1 MTKNKGIT
9 YTVISCL
16 AIVSMVIGLFVYST
30 VAEKELTNDQYKLL
44 KFYKL
49 NTKRDLNAFS
59 LFENDK
65 PFTEANFKGKWDL
78 VFLGFASCPDMC
90 PMTMQKMAKTA
101 QILSQKEGLIE
112 KINFVMISID
122 PDRDS
127 PERVN
132 QYAKAFNKE
141 FKGVSGN
148 IKDIYQ
154 LSLNLTLPFTPV
166 IDSKN
171 TNYDMDHSMN
181 LALIDPSGK
190 YHGFFKTPYTP
201 EMMAEALESVIKFSN
216 YSNL

>member
-30 VAEKELTNDQYKLL
+30 VAEKELTVDQYKLL
-44 KFYKL
+44 NFYQL

-101 QILSQKEGLIE
+101 QILSQKEGLID

-122 PDRDS
+122 PDRDT

-132 QYAKAFNKE
+132 QYAKAFNKD
-141 FKGVSGN
+141 FKGISGN

-166 IDSKN
+166 IDSTKLD
-171 TNYDMDHSMN
+171 YDMDHSMN
-181 LALIDPSGK
+181 LALIDPSAK

-201 EMMAEALESVIKFSN
+201 EMMSEALESIIKFSN
-216 YSNL
+216 

>member
-1 MTKNKGIT
+1 MSKTSNIRL
-9 YTVISCL
+9 TVLSCL
-16 AIVSMVIGLFVYST
+16 ILVSLVIGVFVYSI
-30 VAEKELTNDQYKLL
+30 VSPKELSKDEYIEL
-44 KFYKL
+44 KFYEL
-49 NTKRDLNAFS
+49 SAPRQLTDFRLQSGSDVFRQTDL
-59 LFENDK
+59 LE
-65 PFTEANFKGKWDL
+65 KWHL
-78 VFLGFASCPDMC
+78 VFMGFASCPDMC
-90 PMTMQKMAKTA
+90 PMTMQKMAKAA
-101 QILSQKEGLIE
+101 QMLSQKEGLIE

-132 QYAKAFNKE
+132 EYAKAFNKE

-171 TNYDMDHSMN
+171 TDYDMDHSMN

-190 YHGFFKTPYTP
+190 YHGFFKTPYSP

-216 YSNL
+216 

>member
-44 KFYKL
+44 KFYQL

-101 QILSQKEGLIE
+101 QMLSQKEGLIE

-132 QYAKAFNKE
+132 EYAKAFNKE

-148 IKDIYQ
+148 IKDIY
-154 LSLNLTLPFTPV
+154 LSLIHISEPTR
-166 IDSKN
+166 
-171 TNYDMDHSMN
+171 
-181 LALIDPSGK
+181 
-190 YHGFFKTPYTP
+190 PY
-201 EMMAEALESVIKFSN
+201 
-216 YSNL
+216 

>member
-44 KFYKL
+44 KFYQL

-65 PFTEANFKGKWDL
+65 L
-78 VFLGFASCPDMC
+78 LGFASCPDMC

-101 QILSQKEGLIE
+101 QILSQKEELIE

-127 PERVN
+127 PDRVN

-171 TNYDMDHSMN
+171 TDYDMDHSMN

-216 YSNL
+216 

>member
-44 KFYKL
+44 KFYQL

-101 QILSQKEGLIE
+101 QMLSQKEGLIE

-132 QYAKAFNKE
+132 EYAKAFNEE

-171 TNYDMDHSMN
+171 IDYDMDHSMN
-181 LALIDPSGK
+181 LALIDPYGK
-190 YHGFFKTPYTP
+190 YHGFFKTPYSP
-201 EMMAEALESVIKFSN
+201 
-216 YSNL
+216 

>member
-1 MTKNKGIT
+1 MNKNKGIT

-16 AIVSMVIGLFVYST
+16 AIVSVVVGLFVYST
-30 VAEKELTNDQYKLL
+30 VAEKELTKDQYKLL
-44 KFYKL
+44 KFYEL
-49 NTKRDLNAFS
+49 NTRRELSAFNLLNN
-59 LFENDK
+59 EE
-65 PFTEANFKGKWDL
+65 PFTKENFQGKWDL

-101 QILSQKEGLIE
+101 QLLSQKEGLIE

-132 QYAKAFNKE
+132 EYAKAFNKD

-166 IDSKN
+166 IDSKK
-171 TNYDMDHSMN
+171 TDYDMDHSMN
-181 LALIDPSGK
+181 LALIDPSAK

-201 EMMAEALESVIKFSN
+201 EMMSEALESIIKFSN
-216 YSNL
+216 

>member
-1 MTKNKGIT
+1 MSKTSNIRL
-9 YTVISCL
+9 TVLSCL
-16 AIVSMVIGLFVYST
+16 VLVSLVIGVFVYSI
-30 VAEKELTNDQYKLL
+30 VSPKELTKDEYKEL
-44 KFYKL
+44 KFYEL
-49 NTKRDLNAFS
+49 SAPRQLTDFRLQS
-59 LFENDK
+59 G
-65 PFTEANFKGKWDL
+65 TEVFKQTNLLEKWHL
-78 VFLGFASCPDMC
+78 VFMGFASCPDMC

-101 QILSQKEGLIE
+101 QMLSQKEGLIE

-132 QYAKAFNKE
+132 EYAKAFNKE

-171 TNYDMDHSMN
+171 KDYDMDHSMN

-190 YHGFFKTPYTP
+190 YHGFFKTPYSP

-216 YSNL
+216 

>member
-44 KFYKL
+44 KFYQL

-78 VFLGFASCPDMC
+78 IFLGFTSCPDMC

-112 KINFVMISID
+112 QINFVMISID

-171 TNYDMDHSMN
+171 TDYDMDHSMN

-190 YHGFFKTPYTP
+190 YHGFLKHHI
-201 EMMAEALESVIKFSN
+201 L
-216 YSNL
+216 LR

>member
-44 KFYKL
+44 KFYQL

-101 QILSQKEGLIE
+101 QMLSQKEGLIE

-132 QYAKAFNKE
+132 EYAKAFNEE

-171 TNYDMDHSMN
+171 TDYDMDHSMN

-190 YHGFFKTPYTP
+190 YHGFFNTPYTR
-201 EMMAEALESVIKFSN
+201 EMMSAALDSSIIFTN
-216 YSNL
+216 

>member
-44 KFYKL
+44 KFYQL

-101 QILSQKEGLIE
+101 QMLSLKEGLIE

-132 QYAKAFNKE
+132 EYAKAFNKE

-171 TNYDMDHSMN
+171 ADYDMDHSMN
-181 LALIDPSGK
+181 LAVIDPDGN
-190 YHGFFKTPYTP
+190 YFGFFKSPHTP
-201 EMMAEALESVIKFSN
+201 EKMAEVLESIVSFN
-216 YSNL
+216 

>member
-44 KFYKL
+44 KFYQL

-101 QILSQKEGLIE
+101 QMLSQKEGLIE

-132 QYAKAFNKE
+132 EYAKAFNEE

-171 TNYDMDHSMN
+171 IDYDMDHSMN

-190 YHGFFKTPYTP
+190 YHGFFKKTMIFTGRINQ
-201 EMMAEALESVIKFSN
+201 S
-216 YSNL
+216 

>member
-44 KFYKL
+44 KFYQL

-101 QILSQKEGLIE
+101 QMLSQKEGLIE

-132 QYAKAFNKE
+132 EYAKAFNEE

-154 LSLNLTLPFTPV
+154 LSLNLTLPFTPI
-166 IDSKN
+166 IDSKK
-171 TNYDMDHSMN
+171 TDYDMDHSMN
-181 LALIDPSGK
+181 LALIDPSAK

-201 EMMAEALESVIKFSN
+201 EMMSEALESIIKFSN
-216 YSNL
+216 

>member
-30 VAEKELTNDQYKLL
+30 VAEKELTKDQYKLL
-44 KFYKL
+44 KFYQL

-65 PFTEANFKGKWDL
+65 PFTQTNFEGKWDL

-101 QILSQKEGLIE
+101 QLLSQKEGLIE

-122 PDRDS
+122 PDRD
-127 PERVN
+127 
-132 QYAKAFNKE
+132 
-141 FKGVSGN
+141 
-148 IKDIYQ
+148 
-154 LSLNLTLPFTPV
+154 LSL
-166 IDSKN
+166 I
-171 TNYDMDHSMN
+171 H
-181 LALIDPSGK
+181 I
-190 YHGFFKTPYTP
+190 
-201 EMMAEALESVIKFSN
+201 
-216 YSNL
+216 

>member
-44 KFYKL
+44 KFYQL

-65 PFTEANFKGKWDL
+65 PFTQTNFEGKWDL

-101 QILSQKEGLIE
+101 QMLSQKEGLIE

-132 QYAKAFNKE
+132 EYAKAFNDQ

-171 TNYDMDHSMN
+171 TDYDMDHSMN
-181 LALIDPSGK
+181 LALIDHSGK

-201 EMMAEALESVIKFSN
+201 EMMAEALESVIKFSK
-216 YSNL
+216 

>member
-44 KFYKL
+44 KFYQL

-59 LFENDK
+59 LYENDK

-132 QYAKAFNKE
+132 QYARAFNKE

-171 TNYDMDHSMN
+171 TDYDMDHSMN

-216 YSNL
+216 

>member
-44 KFYKL
+44 NFYQL

-59 LFENDK
+59 LFEKDK
-65 PFTEANFKGKWDL
+65 LFTEANFEGKWDL

-90 PMTMQKMAKTA
+90 PMTMQKIAKTA
-101 QILSQKEGLIE
+101 QLLSQKEGLIE

-127 PERVN
+127 PERIN
-132 QYAKAFNKE
+132 EYAKAFNE
-141 FKGVSGN
+141 DFKGVSGN

-166 IDSKN
+166 IKSKK
-171 TNYDMDHSMN
+171 TDYDMDHSMN
-181 LALIDPSGK
+181 LALIDPSAK

-201 EMMAEALESVIKFSN
+201 EMMSEALESIIKFSN
-216 YSNL
+216 

>member
-1 MTKNKGIT
+1 MSKTSNIRL
-9 YTVISCL
+9 TVLSCL
-16 AIVSMVIGLFVYST
+16 VLVSLVIGVFVYSI
-30 VAEKELTNDQYKLL
+30 VSPKELTKDEYKEL
-44 KFYKL
+44 KFYEL
-49 NTKRDLNAFS
+49 SAPRQLTDFRLQSGSDVFRQTDL
-59 LFENDK
+59 LE
-65 PFTEANFKGKWDL
+65 KWHL
-78 VFLGFASCPDMC
+78 VFMGFASCPDMC

-171 TNYDMDHSMN
+171 ADYDMDHSMN

-190 YHGFFKTPYTP
+190 YHGFFKTPYSP

-216 YSNL
+216 

>member
-44 KFYKL
+44 KFYQL
-49 NTKRDLNAFS
+49 NTKRDLNPFS

-101 QILSQKEGLIE
+101 QLLSQKEGLIE

-132 QYAKAFNKE
+132 EYAKAFNKD

-154 LSLNLTLPFTPV
+154 LSLNLTLPFTPI
-166 IDSKN
+166 IDSKK
-171 TNYDMDHSMN
+171 TDYDMDHSMN
-181 LALIDPSGK
+181 LALIDPSAK

-201 EMMAEALESVIKFSN
+201 EMMSEALESIIKFSN
-216 YSNL
+216 